1 MLNTISDEAAQSA
14 LTQTADFATPISE
27 TVIRPRPRLGLGT
40 LHTYG
45 GLPAS
50 ASGTA
55 LAAPRPVASTRPCP
69 TAATAAVTTVALA
82 SLAASGQD
90 AALLVSG
97 KQFAY
102 MTRIGA
108 TGAGAPGSHPAREP
122 V

>member
-1 MLNTISDEAAQSA
+1 VLNMISDAVTQSA
-14 LTQTADFATPISE
+14 LTQTADFAAPVSE

-40 LHTYG
+40 VHTIG

-50 ASGTA
+50 AHATVM
-55 LAAPRPVASTRPCP
+55 AAPRPVVSTRPCA
-69 TAATAAVTTVALA
+69 TAATAAVTTAAPALPA
-82 SLAASGQD
+82 TAGVG
-90 AALLVSG
+90 AALLDSG

>member
-1 MLNTISDEAAQSA
+1 MLNKISDEVTQSA
-14 LTQTADFATPISE
+14 LMQTADFAAPVSE

-40 LHTYG
+40 VHMDG

-50 ASGTA
+50 AHATA
-55 LAAPRPVASTRPCP
+55 LAAPRPIASTRPCA
-69 TAATAAVTTVALA
+69 TAATAVVTTVAPA
-82 SLAASGQD
+82 FPATAGTGT
-90 AALLVSG
+90 ALLVSG

>member
-1 MLNTISDEAAQSA
+1 VLNKISDEVTQSA
-14 LTQTADFATPISE
+14 QMQTADFAAPVSE
-27 TVIRPRPRLGLGT
+27 TVIRPRPRLGLGD
-40 LHTYG
+40 L
-45 GLPAS
+45 LPAS
-50 ASGTA
+50 AHATG
-55 LAAPRPVASTRPCP
+55 LAAPRPIASTRPCA
-69 TAATAAVTTVALA
+69 TAATAAVTT
-82 SLAASGQD
+82 AAPAFPATAGAG